1 MRRGNF
7 NRRFATNKGK
17 GMRPIIRGRK
27 EGMNNLEEKY
37 SKWLDSLKWEKQ
49 IEAWQFEPLGLKI
62 AEMRCRY
69 HPDFLVVRHDQ
80 FEFHEVKAFSK
91 KAGKP
96 RYEDDSM
103 VKLKVAARQFPWF
116 QFRMVWFDSNIGS
129 WQDKPIVA

>member
-1 MRRGNF
+1 MARF
-7 NRRFATNKGK
+7 NQRFATGKRK

-49 IEAWQFEPLGLKI
+49 IVAWQFEPLGLKI

-69 HPDFLVVRHDQ
+69 HPDFLVVRHDA

>member
-1 MRRGNF
+1 MARLNQ
-7 NRRFATNKGK
+7 RFATGK
-17 GMRPIIRGRK
+17 RKSMRPIIRGRK

-69 HPDFLVVRHDQ
+69 HPDFLVVRHDC

-91 KAGKP
+91 KHNKP
-96 RYEDDSM
+96 RYEDDAM

-116 QFRMVWFDSNIGS
+116 QFRMVWFDSIVGT
-129 WQDKPIVA
+129 WTDKPITA